1 MLINRELTIEQI
13 RTRLVEGIRD
23 YFKGCGMTKAVLG
36 LSGGIDSA
44 VVAALAVEALGKDN
58 VHGIMLPSDFSTLH
72 SIQDAVDLA
81 ENLGISYEVVSISD
95 IYHKFMKSLEPVFKD
110 RKEWSVTEENL
121 QARIRGTI
129 LMAYSNKFNAL
140 LLNTSN
146 KSELCTGYG
155 TLYGDLAGAIM
166 VIADVYKCDI
176 YELAYLINSD
186 NVINPDAEKLIPEST
201 LTKAPSAE
209 LRPDQKDSDSLPD
222 YEVLD
227 PILYMLHE
235 GGKTTSQLIEEGF
248 DNVLI
253 ERIGT
258 LIKKSAFKVHQIPPV
273 LNVSSAPVVYKEKCL
288 LK

>member
-1 MLINRELTIEQI
+1 MLIHKEFTIGEI
-13 RTRLVEGIRD
+13 RFRLVEGIRD
-23 YFKGCGMTKAVLG
+23 YFRGCNMEKAVLG

-44 VVAALAVEALGKDN
+44 VVAALAVEALGKEN
-58 VHGIMLPSDFSTLH
+58 VHGILLPSEFSTMH

-81 ENLGISYEVVSISD
+81 DNLGIGYNVIPISD
-95 IYHKFMKSLEPVFKD
+95 IYHKFMKGLEDVFKD
-110 RKEWSVTEENL
+110 KKEWSVAEENL

-166 VIADVYKCDI
+166 VIADLYKGDV
-176 YELAYLINSD
+176 YELAYDINREEE
-186 NVINPDAEKLIPEST
+186 IIPVST

-222 YEVLD
+222 YELLD
-227 PILYMLHE
+227 PILYAVNE
-235 GGKTTSQLIEEGF
+235 GGKTYAQLEEEGF
-248 DNVLI
+248 DKGLLA
-253 ERIGT
+253 RISSLTG
-258 LIKKSAFKVHQIPPV
+258 KSAFKIHQIPPI
-273 LNVSSAPVVYKEKCL
+273 LNISNAPVVYREKWL
-288 LK
+288 IK

>member
-1 MLINRELTIEQI
+1 MLIHTEFTIEQI
-13 RTRLVEGIRD
+13 RSKLVEGIRD
-23 YFKGCGMTKAVLG
+23 YFAGCNMQNAVLG

-44 VVAALAVEALGKDN
+44 VVAALAVEALGSEN
-58 VHGIMLPSDFSTLH
+58 VHGIMLPSDFSTL
-72 SIQDAVDLA
+72 SSVQDAVDLA
-81 ENLGISYEVVSISD
+81 ENLGIGYDVVPISE

-155 TLYGDLAGAIM
+155 TLYGDLAGAMM
-166 VIADVYKCDI
+166 VIADLYKGDV
-176 YELAYLINSD
+176 YELAYDINS
-186 NVINPDAEKLIPEST
+186 EKEIIPVST

-209 LRPDQKDSDSLPD
+209 LRPGQKDSDSLPD
-222 YEVLD
+222 YDIMD
-227 PILYMLHE
+227 PILYEVNE
-235 GGKTTSQLIEEGF
+235 GGKTFAQLRKEGY
-248 DNVLI
+248 DKELLDKISSLI
-253 ERIGT
+253 G
-258 LIKKSAFKVHQIPPV
+258 KSAFKIHQIPPI
-273 LNVSSAPVVYKEKCL
+273 LNISSAPVVYKEKRL

>member
-1 MLINRELTIEQI
+1 MLIHKEFTIGEI
-13 RTRLVEGIRD
+13 RSRLVEGIRD
-23 YFKGCGMTKAVLG
+23 YFRGCGMQKAVLG

-58 VHGIMLPSDFSTLH
+58 VHGILLPSEFSTMH

-81 ENLGISYEVVSISD
+81 DNLGITYNVIPISD
-95 IYHKFMKSLEPVFKD
+95 IYHKFMKGLEDVFKD
-110 RKEWSVTEENL
+110 RREWSVAEENL

-129 LMAYSNKFNAL
+129 LMAYANKFNAL

-166 VIADVYKCDI
+166 VIADLYKGDV
-176 YELAYLINSD
+176 YELAYDINCESE
-186 NVINPDAEKLIPEST
+186 IIPVST

-222 YEVLD
+222 YELLD
-227 PILYMLHE
+227 PILYAVNE
-235 GGKTTSQLIEEGF
+235 GGKTYAQLEEEGY
-248 DNVLI
+248 DKELLD
-253 ERIGT
+253 RISSLTG
-258 LIKKSAFKVHQIPPV
+258 KSAFKIHQIPPI
-273 LNVSSAPVVYKEKCL
+273 LNISNAPVVYREKWL
-288 LK
+288 IK